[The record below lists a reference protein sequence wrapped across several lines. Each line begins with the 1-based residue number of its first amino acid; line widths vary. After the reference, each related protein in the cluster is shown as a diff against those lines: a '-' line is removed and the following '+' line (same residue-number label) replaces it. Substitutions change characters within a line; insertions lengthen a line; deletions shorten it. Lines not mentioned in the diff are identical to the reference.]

1 MSTKTEF
8 QHTAKNAGI
17 IGLTASLGAVFGF
30 VLQLLVAYYYGAGQ
44 QTDAFFM
51 AQSTSD
57 LLSKMLM
64 GGSVTAIFIPLF
76 IERLTKHN
84 KSGAWDL
91 ALNIVN
97 SVAFVYLILI
107 AIVFFFATQ
116 FVHLIAPGF
125 DAEATRLTVSMLR
138 ILLPSFFFL
147 FMVEFATS
155 MLQSLKNFSLP
166 AMLRIVTPSISIIC
180 IILLVHTIGIY
191 ALAVGVVVGSVVQL
205 SILAYGLKKEGMRYR
220 FFIHLKDP
228 ALHNLIRLVYPFIFS
243 VIMTQGA
250 GIVYRVLVSGLEE
263 GSLSALKFAEKI
275 TQLITIIFIN
285 SVTLVIYPMLSEKA
299 SVMDMA
305 GIRNTLG
312 RSMRLIVFT
321 TLPLIITV
329 AILRQPIVDIIY
341 RHGSF
346 SPQDAY
352 LTSLALLYLVLGL
365 TTTGISSVLGHA
377 ILALQETKAAVAITI
392 ASQVVAIALFIIL
405 VPHMGLA
412 GLALA
417 SSLVPLSSAA
427 LYYFYLRKFVPGLY
441 YIFKHIAYIK
451 IIVITAVSCTAVFVL
466 RPLFAFNEIT
476 EIIIPLAVGVALYSI
491 FAYMWKL
498 EEMHEVLEIIMKKI
512 SKKKLV

>member
-1 MSTKTEF
+1 
-8 QHTAKNAGI
+8 
-17 IGLTASLGAVFGF
+17 
-30 VLQLLVAYYYGAGQ
+30 LL
-44 QTDAFFM
+44 
-51 AQSTSD
+51 
-57 LLSKMLM
+57 
-64 GGSVTAIFIPLF
+64 
-76 IERLTKHN
+76 
-84 KSGAWDL
+84 
-91 ALNIVN
+91 
-97 SVAFVYLILI
+97 LIL
-107 AIVFFFATQ
+107 IVFFFAPQ

-125 DAEATRLTVSMLR
+125 DATSTQLTVSLLR
-138 ILLPSFFFL
+138 VLLPSFFFL

-166 AMLRIVTPSISIIC
+166 ATLRLVAPSISIIC
-180 IILLVHTIGIY
+180 IILFVHTIGIY
-191 ALAVGVVVGSVVQL
+191 ALAVGVVAGSLVQL
-205 SILAYGLKKEGMRYR
+205 AILAWGLRKEGMQYR

-243 VIMTQGA
+243 VLMTQGA

-299 SVMDMA
+299 SIMDMA

-346 SPQDAY
+346 SAQDAY

-417 SSLVPLSSAA
+417 SSLVPISSAI
-427 LYYFYLRKFVPGLY
+427 LYYVYLKKFVSELH

-451 IIVITAVSCTAVFVL
+451 IIVITAVACFAVYLL
-466 RPLFAFNEIT
+466 RPVFAFNTIT
-476 EIIIPLAVGVALYSI
+476 EILIPLSAGIAIYALL
-491 FAYMWKL
+491 AYVWKL
-498 EEMHEVLEIIMKKI
+498 EEMHEVLEIITTKI
-512 SKKKLV
+512 GKKKTV